1 MRKLLSAVGI
11 RQKGCGMLVGMCLLT
26 CVFLVINRVIVAWLY
41 TVLVPPSLD
50 EVKLQ
55 TFLLFVGPVAL
66 IFVEWWLIDL
76 LVERL
81 LRLSRAAES
90 TRRTRGRS

>member
-1 MRKLLSAVGI
+1 MKKLFSAV
-11 RQKGCGMLVGMCLLT
+11 RHRNSGCGILIGMCLLT
-26 CVFLVINRVIVAWLY
+26 CVFLVINRVIVAKLY

-55 TFLLFVGPVAL
+55 TFLLVVGPVVL
-66 IFVEWWLIDL
+66 IFVEWWLIDF

-81 LRLSRAAES
+81 SRLGRFADSI
-90 TRRTRGRS
+90 RRPDGRS